1 MPMRSRKSGIRF
13 ETIFEL
19 LSEIKLFMEKKSR
32 NIEEANDEE
41 WITDLVFLVDVTGHL
56 NNRD

>member
-1 MPMRSRKSGIRF
+1 
-13 ETIFEL
+13 
-19 LSEIKLFMEKKSR
+19 MEKKSRNIEEAKSR